1 MSLDV
6 GMTMITLD
14 CSEHIDNAA
23 ADADIAD
30 LKEKYQ
36 SFPAAEREKWEEKY
50 SNKSFKVEIQF

>member
-30 LKEKYQ
+30 LRRSIKVFLLQ
-36 SFPAAEREKWEEKY
+36 SV
-50 SNKSFKVEIQF
+50 KSGKKNIQIKV